1 MLARLH
7 IDTSKREAS
16 VRKGTRDSA
25 GSIERSSTGCNQ
37 VPFVATA
44 RRSLADAVGEFRP
57 KSPRPS
63 RIWVPQSA
71 MPMIERISDVSA

>member
-25 GSIERSSTGCNQ
+25 GSIAKQHRLQPGAICRHGAALAGGCGWRIPPEISSTI
-37 VPFVATA
+37 
-44 RRSLADAVGEFRP
+44 ADLG
-57 KSPRPS
+57 PS
-63 RIWVPQSA
+63 VRDA
-71 MPMIERISDVSA
+71 DDRTN